1 MHMCTLMCSQR
12 KAPSFSFKKK
22 DKSIETYISGL
33 YESVGKLYLSVRQL
47 PSTSETWLQMGGKW
61 IKIGLLLSV
70 QLGSLTHR
78 GEGPRPSLEASDS
91 VAPLAPYP
99 GAWER
104 LQIIGGQGKATE
116 YSVLA
121 PPHPH

>member
-1 MHMCTLMCSQR
+1 MRMCTLMYSHR

-22 DKSIETYISGL
+22 DKSIETYVSGL
-33 YESVGKLYLSVRQL
+33 CEPVGKLFISVATAINLRNMVADG
-47 PSTSETWLQMGGKW
+47 SQMYEDWSAAWCAAG
-61 IKIGLLLSV
+61 
-70 QLGSLTHR
+70 
-78 GEGPRPSLEASDS
+78 ASDS

-99 GAWER
+99 AAWER

-121 PPHPH
+121 PH